1 MPIDPNNPFDKAALT
16 HTTIKVKVRNPPSGK
31 IVFNKIHGNTEINV
45 VNSPVGFSR
54 EQLQGFGEMVQ
65 VLQMEG
71 KIGDA
76 GSISI
81 SQLELM

>member
-1 MPIDPNNPFDKAALT
+1 MDSALDRAALN
-16 HTTIKVKVRNPPSGK
+16 HSSVKVKTRKPPVGK
-31 IVFNKIHGNTEINV
+31 IVFNKIHGNTEINI

-65 VLQMEG
+65 VLQEEG

-76 GSISI
+76 GSIPI
-81 SQLELM
+81 SQLEIM